1 MPGLLIVAH
10 APLASS
16 LKAVAAHVFPQ
27 QTALEA
33 LDIGAHDSPE
43 TAEEL
48 ARALLARVRDP
59 EVLIL
64 TDVFGGTPCNVA
76 LRLADSAQVRVVV
89 GVNVPMLWRTVSYRH
104 LPLNELVERAIAGGT
119 QGVMQLAPT
128 PPQVQATRT
137 TDHDQDSSDDQQ

>member
-27 QTALEA
+27 QVALEA
-33 LDIGAHDSPE
+33 LDVGPQDAPE
-43 TAEEL
+43 AAETRAREL
-48 ARALLARVRDP
+48 MASLRDP

-89 GVNVPMLWRTVSYRH
+89 GVNVPMLWRAVSYRQ
-104 LPLNELVERAIAGGT
+104 LPLSELVERAVAGGA

-128 PPQVQATRT
+128 RPQVQATRT
-137 TDHDQDSSDDQQ
+137 DHDQDSSQDQQ

>member
-27 QTALEA
+27 QGALEA
-33 LDIGAHDSPE
+33 LDIGPHDAPE
-43 TAEEL
+43 AAE
-48 ARALLARVRDP
+48 ARARELLTVVRDP
-59 EVLIL
+59 EVLVL

-89 GVNVPMLWRTVSYRH
+89 GVNVPMLWRAVSYCQ
-104 LPLNELVERAIAGGT
+104 LPLSELAERAVAGGA

-128 PPQVQATRT
+128 RPQVQATRT
-137 TDHDQDSSDDQQ
+137 DHDQDSSHDQQ

>member
-16 LKAVAAHVFPQ
+16 LKAVAGHVFPQ
-27 QTALEA
+27 QGALEA
-33 LDIGAHDSPE
+33 LDVSPQDSPE
-43 TAEEL
+43 TAEER
-48 ARALLARVRDP
+48 ARELLMRVRDP

-89 GVNVPMLWRTVSYRH
+89 GVNVPMLWRAVSYRQ
-104 LPLNELVERAIAGGT
+104 LPLSELVERAVAGGT

-128 PPQVQATRT
+128 RPQVQATRT
-137 TDHDQDSSDDQQ
+137 ENDQDSSHDQQ